1 MTFKEIAEQID
12 NGKDIVICCDTEE
25 KAQDLLSMCKAKGFR
40 WRGGLSI
47 SYRFNKADAAQWQ
60 HNKQN
65 TVYYIRTSQ
74 NKTITYGH
82 TALVGGMWHYA
93 ENDDEEICLGG
104 YDISFLL
111 N

>member
-1 MTFKEIAEQID
+1 MTFKEIAERID
-12 NGKDIVICCDTEE
+12 SREDIVVRCDTEE
-25 KAQDLLSMCKAKGFR
+25 KAQILLSMCRTKGFR
-40 WRGGLSI
+40 WRGGSCI
-47 SYRFNKADAAQWQ
+47 AYTFIRADDARWQ

-93 ENDDEEICLGG
+93 ENDDEEICFGG

-111 N
+111 D

>member
-25 KAQDLLSMCKAKGFR
+25 KARNLLLMCKAKGFV
-40 WRGGLSI
+40 WRGGTHI
-47 SYRFNKADAAQWQ
+47 PYTFKGADDARWQ
-60 HNKQN
+60 SNKQN
-65 TVYYIRTSQ
+65 TVYYIRTSK

-82 TALVGGMWHYA
+82 TAFVGGMWHYA